1 MTMPDGGENILRDPS
16 MLPEGRTFNLE
27 GRTLVH
33 LSAELQA
40 ARIREAALL
49 RDMADLAQ
57 RQAMLAQEFEHRL
70 INGLQL
76 ISSLLSLQSR
86 AAASPDAAA
95 QLNIAAQRVS
105 ALGRVHRRLHLL
117 DHQDHVQFKPY
128 LHHLC
133 EDLSRLLC
141 EETGDCTILV
151 ESAAVEIPTSFAIP
165 LGFIVNELI
174 TNAVKYARGTIVV
187 RFETSSA
194 GHALSVADEGP
205 GLPGGFKPSE
215 SKGLGMKIVT
225 ALVKQIGGALQVGA
239 GGGRGTRMTVTFGGS
254 ASATAANGNGSGATP
269 TNGNHN
275 GT

>member
-1 MTMPDGGENILRDPS
+1 MTMADRGEGELRPDAPMSPTI
-16 MLPEGRTFNLE
+16 NLE
-27 GRTLVH
+27 GRTLAQ
-33 LSAELQA
+33 LSADLQA
-40 ARIREAALL
+40 ARAREAALL
-49 RDMADLAQ
+49 CDMQDLAQ

-95 QLNIAAQRVS
+95 QLDIAAQRVS

-117 DHQDHVQFKPY
+117 DHEDHVQFKPY

-133 EDLSRLLC
+133 EDLARLLC
-141 EETGDCTILV
+141 EDTGDCTILV

-174 TNAVKYARGTIVV
+174 TNAVKYAKGTITV
-187 RFETSSA
+187 RFETSPA
-194 GHALSVADEGP
+194 GHALSVTDEGP
-205 GLPGGFKPSE
+205 GLRPGFRPLD
-215 SKGLGMKIVT
+215 SKGLGMRIVT
-225 ALVKQIGGALQVGA
+225 ALVQQIGGALQVGPGV
-239 GGGRGTRMTVTFGGS
+239 GGGGARMLVTFGGVVS
-254 ASATAANGNGSGATP
+254 TANGNRK
-269 TNGNHN
+269 